1 MVHGVTC
8 EKVKIGRVGH
18 GRSVGHLIGIHVGL
32 LHVRSSYVRV
42 MKVKELLYDIIHG
55 RPARG
60 SL

>member
-8 EKVKIGRVGH
+8 EKVKVGRVGH

-32 LHVRSSYVRV
+32 LRSSYVRV